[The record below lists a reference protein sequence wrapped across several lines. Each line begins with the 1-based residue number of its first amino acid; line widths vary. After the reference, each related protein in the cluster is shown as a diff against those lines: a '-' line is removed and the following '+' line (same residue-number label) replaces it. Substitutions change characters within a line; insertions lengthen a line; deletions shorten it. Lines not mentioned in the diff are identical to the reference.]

1 MQLILIAILTN
12 IYYTIQYNS
21 EYRATYTFHGKTAT
35 RLAAISQKG
44 VTSPHGGELS
54 VTTIFVFH
62 FFHHYFFRML
72 ILHFFVGGSQCYYL
86 VYIFEFCGDRYCFVC
101 DKINYLLINIC
112 LLLTNIY
119 LLGITINS

>member
-86 VYIFEFCGDRYCFVC
+86 VYIFEFCGDRYCFFFV
-101 DKINYLLINIC
+101 DQHLFGVDQHIFVGDHYKFVADV
-112 LLLTNIY
+112 
-119 LLGITINS
+119 